1 MDNKRTLKADKNFI
15 PQTVDDGDE
24 YYPNGIF
31 VFNITKLLEHLKN
44 YPEKYKPEPLQV
56 TDNYIQFSVIDEEF
70 LPKADTTNPIILAE
84 ISPGNYN
91 IIDGHHRMTKAYRT
105 GQKEIM
111 AYKLDPDTH
120 TRFLTST
127 RSYLQYIEYWNSK

>member
-1 MDNKRTLKADKNFI
+1 LENKKILKADKNFI
-15 PQTVDDGDE
+15 PPTNDDGDE

-31 VFNITKLLEHLKN
+31 EFNITKLQEHLKN
-44 YPEKYKPEPLQV
+44 NPEKYKPEPLQV
-56 TDNYIQFSVIDEEF
+56 TDTYIQFSVIDEKH
-70 LPKADTTNPIILAE
+70 LPKADTTNPIIIAE

-91 IIDGHHRMTKAYRT
+91 IIDGHHRMARACRT

-127 RSYLQYIEYWNSK
+127 RSYLKYIEYWNSK